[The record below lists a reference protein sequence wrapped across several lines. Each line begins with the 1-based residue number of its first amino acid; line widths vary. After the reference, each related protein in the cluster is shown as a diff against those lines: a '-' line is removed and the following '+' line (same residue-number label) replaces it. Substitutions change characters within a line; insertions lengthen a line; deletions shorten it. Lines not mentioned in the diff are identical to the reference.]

1 MPIKIPD
8 GFLEIMKVNMQAHSD
23 IKRHVFDVC
32 PVTDGLV
39 CLQMNIARRR
49 GLGGDGPV

>member
-1 MPIKIPD
+1 
-8 GFLEIMKVNMQAHSD
+8 MKVNMQAQGD
-23 IKRHVFDVC
+23 IKKGRVFDVC

-39 CLQMNIARRR
+39 CLQMNTARRR